1 MKSINKLKEE
11 LEKEK
16 YANQDNVRAKIIER
30 MKKDILENETVIEMM
45 RTMINDDEAINKEIV
60 KTLSKGAP
68 RERVLSREELR
79 MEIKRLKGEVTSLKA
94 GGATKRKKRKVSTA
108 ESVDHALEESF
119 DNMTFENF
127 KSMKNTIEELK
138 TEIDNKQKEID
149 DVHAQIYELKD
160 EKKVTGISL
169 HSLMDKVKNMDTD
182 KQLFERVKLKLKEF
196 KNSGIFR
203 GIELEPDEE
212 EDDEI
217 INLLNRLI
225 KLLDKTKLDVELR
238 EKEQK
243 QLKELLDRNQKDRVK
258 EVDDLVDE
266 YNVKDEE
273 LQGVHDKY
281 IALKKDMKM
290 KMFEVAKYKEEMEDA
305 QRMLD
310 DLKEEQ
316 KTKGKGN
323 KGRIQELEEEAKHKD
338 NRINELQNEI
348 EHYLQRSPA
357 RSDTSTESD
366 PRALLKERKKVSKLM
381 EEIKRL
387 YDQIDKLNTELNI
400 EREIGKDQTLDKVRS
415 KSRGRQL

>member
-79 MEIKRLKGEVTSLKA
+79 MEIKRLSGEVTSLKA

-138 TEIDNKQKEID
+138 TQIDNKQKEID
-149 DVHAQIYELKD
+149 DVHAQIDELKD